1 MQNGERFI
9 TKIDAIKKE
18 IEARHIREFNK
29 LYRRIGNDLINIVTN
44 SGSIDFKTII
54 QNYKPDYIYIFRRIF
69 QDAKEV
75 GMGFEIREQ
84 FNFNKRNIIELKSVE
99 LKSVEVPKEE
109 QDKVNNK
116 FDILYTLL
124 VNNKTEQLA
133 NDDFIQSEATYFEN
147 TYKNAQGDY
156 TADVNKIKEESNK
169 LRNEL
174 LFLAGATLISEIQ
187 KRKTKQKRLEVLD
200 KQLER
205 VQKDAKTETVKKFK
219 NQLEKKIPIR
229 SQSNA
234 EYGTGKASG
243 EIRNAEYQ
251 AVKESGASEVAK
263 PNIVTLTTGK
273 LLIDRV
279 KKIWWEK
286 SQFIRGAKPRDN
298 HRAISGSQSNEQGN
312 FFVSYYE
319 VPHPRHESLPAS
331 ESVHCRCEV
340 EYVVS

>member
-9 TKIDAIKKE
+9 FKIDAKKKE
-18 IEARHIREFNK
+18 IENRHTREFNK

-44 SGSIDFKTII
+44 SGSVDFKTII

-69 QDAKEV
+69 QDARES
-75 GMGFEIREQ
+75 GMGFEIRSQ
-84 FNFNKRNIIELKSVE
+84 FNFNKSNIIE

-147 TYKNAQGDY
+147 AYNDAQGDY
-156 TADVNKIKEESNK
+156 INDVNKLKEETSK

-174 LFLAGATLISEIQ
+174 LFLAGARLISEIA
-187 KRKTKQKRLEVLD
+187 KRKAKQKRLEVLD

-205 VQKDAKTETVKKFK
+205 VQKNAKTETVKKFK
-219 NQLEKKIPIR
+219 NQLEKKIPTR

-234 EYGTGKASG
+234 EYGTGKASS

-251 AVKESGASEVAK
+251 AIKESGASEVAK
-263 PNIVTLTTGK
+263 PSPFTFTRGK
-273 LLIDRV
+273 LLIDRI
-279 KKIWWEK
+279 KKTWWDK
-286 SQFIRGAKPRDN
+286 TQFIAGAKPRDN
-298 HRAISGSQSNEQGN
+298 HLAISGSQSNSQGN
-312 FFVSYYE
+312 FFVGGYE
-319 VPHPRHESLPAS
+319 VPTPRHESLPLK
-331 ESVHCRCEV
+331 ESVRCRCEV
-340 EYVVS
+340 EYVVD

>member
-1 MQNGERFI
+1 MESGERFI
-9 TKIDAIKKE
+9 FEIDAKKKE
-18 IEARHIREFNK
+18 IENRHIREFNK

-44 SGSIDFKTII
+44 SGSMDFKTII

-69 QDAKEV
+69 QDARES
-75 GMGFEIREQ
+75 GMGFEIRSQ
-84 FNFNKRNIIELKSVE
+84 FNFNKSNIIE

-147 TYKNAQGDY
+147 AYNDAQGDY
-156 TADVNKIKEESNK
+156 TNDVNKIKEETNK

-174 LFLAGATLISEIQ
+174 LFLACARLISEIA
-187 KRKTKQKRLEVLD
+187 KRKAKQKRLEVLD

-205 VQKDAKTETVKKFK
+205 IQKDAKTETVKTFK
-219 NQLEKKIPIR
+219 NQLEKKIPTR

-234 EYGTGKASG
+234 EYGTGKASS

-251 AVKESGASEVAK
+251 AIKESGASEVAK
-263 PNIVTLTTGK
+263 PSPFTFTRGK
-273 LLIDRV
+273 LLIDRI
-279 KKIWWEK
+279 KKTWWDK
-286 SQFIRGAKPRDN
+286 TQFIAGAKPRDN
-298 HRAISGSQSNEQGN
+298 HLAISGSQSNSQGN
-312 FFVSYYE
+312 FFVGGYE
-319 VPHPRHESLPAS
+319 VPTPRHESLPLK
-331 ESVHCRCEV
+331 ESVRCRCEV
-340 EYVVS
+340 EYVVD

>member
-9 TKIDAIKKE
+9 TEIDAIKKE
-18 IEARHIREFNK
+18 IEARHLREFNK

-44 SGSIDFKTII
+44 SGSIDFKAII

-69 QDAKEV
+69 QDAKES
-75 GMGFEIREQ
+75 GMGFEIRKQ
-84 FNFNKRNIIELKSVE
+84 FNFNKRNIIE

-124 VNNKTEQLA
+124 INNKTEQLA

-147 TYKNAQGDY
+147 AYKNAQGDY
-156 TADVNKIKEESNK
+156 ITDVNKIKEESNK

-187 KRKTKQKRLEVLD
+187 KRKAKQKRLEVLD

-205 VQKDAKTETVKKFK
+205 LQQDAKTETVKKFK

-251 AVKESGASEVAK
+251 AVKESGASEVVK
-263 PNIVTLTTGK
+263 PKLVTFTTGK

-286 SQFIRGAKPRDN
+286 SQFIRGAKPRQNHLYVSGNQSDN
-298 HRAISGSQSNEQGN
+298 QGN
-312 FFVSYYE
+312 FFVAGYE
-319 VPHPRHESLPAS
+319 IPHPRHESLPAS
-331 ESVHCRCEV
+331 ESVRCRCEV
-340 EYVVS
+340 EYVVN

>member
-9 TKIDAIKKE
+9 TKIDAKKKE
-18 IEARHIREFNK
+18 IESRHIREFNK

-44 SGSIDFKTII
+44 SGSIDFKAII

-69 QDAKEV
+69 QDAKES

-99 LKSVEVPKEE
+99 IPKEE

-116 FDILYTLL
+116 FDVLYTLL
-124 VNNKTEQLA
+124 LNNKTEQLA

-147 TYKNAQGDY
+147 AYKNAQGDY
-156 TADVNKIKEESNK
+156 ITDINKIKEETNK

-174 LFLAGATLISEIQ
+174 LILAGATLISEIQ
-187 KRKTKQKRLEVLD
+187 KRKAKQKRLEVLD

-205 VQKDAKTETVKKFK
+205 VQQDAKTETVKKFK
-219 NQLEKKIPIR
+219 SQLEKKIPTR

-234 EYGTGKASG
+234 EYGTGKASS

-251 AVKESGASEVAK
+251 AVKESGASEVSK
-263 PNIVTLTTGK
+263 PRLVTFTTGK

-286 SQFIRGAKPRDN
+286 SQFIRGAKPRKN
-298 HRAISGSQSNEQGN
+298 HIAMSGIQSNEQGN

-340 EYVVS
+340 EYVVD

>member
-1 MQNGERFI
+1 MQNQERFI
-9 TKIDAIKKE
+9 FKIDAKKKE
-18 IEARHIREFNK
+18 IENRHIREFNK

-44 SGSIDFKTII
+44 SGGVDFKTII

-69 QDAKEV
+69 QDAKES
-75 GMGFEIREQ
+75 GMGFEIRSQ

-99 LKSVEVPKEE
+99 VPTEE

-133 NDDFIQSEATYFEN
+133 SDEFIQSEATYFEN
-147 TYKNAQGDY
+147 AYNDAQGDY
-156 TADVNKIKEESNK
+156 TNDVNKLKEETNK
-169 LRNEL
+169 LRSEL
-174 LFLAGATLISEIQ
+174 LFLAGAKLISEIA
-187 KRKTKQKRLEVLD
+187 KRKAKQKRLEALD

-219 NQLEKKIPIR
+219 NQLEKKIPTR

-234 EYGTGKASG
+234 EYGTGKASS

-251 AVKESGASEVAK
+251 AVKESGATEVAK
-263 PNIVTLTTGK
+263 PNIVTFTRGK
-273 LLIDRV
+273 LLIDRI
-279 KKIWWEK
+279 KKTWWDK
-286 SQFIRGAKPRDN
+286 SQFIAGAKPRDN
-298 HRAISGSQSNEQGN
+298 HLAISGSQSNNQGN
-312 FFVSYYE
+312 FFVGGYE
-319 VPHPRHESLPAS
+319 VPTPRHESLPRS
-331 ESVHCRCEV
+331 ETARCRCEI

>member
-9 TKIDAIKKE
+9 FEIDAIKKE
-18 IEARHIREFNK
+18 IENRHIREFNK

-44 SGSIDFKTII
+44 SASVNFKTII

-69 QDAKEV
+69 QDAKES
-75 GMGFEIREQ
+75 GMGFEIRSQ

-99 LKSVEVPKEE
+99 VPAEE

-147 TYKNAQGDY
+147 AYNDAQGDY
-156 TADVNKIKEESNK
+156 TNDVNKLKEETKK

-174 LFLAGATLISEIQ
+174 LLLAGATLISEIA
-187 KRKTKQKRLEVLD
+187 KRKAKQKRLEALD

-205 VQKDAKTETVKKFK
+205 VQKDAKTETIKKFK
-219 NQLEKKIPIR
+219 NQLEKKIPTR

-234 EYGTGKASG
+234 EYGTGKASS

-251 AVKESGASEVAK
+251 AIKESGASEVVK
-263 PNIVTLTTGK
+263 PNLVTFTTGK

-279 KKIWWEK
+279 KKIWWGK
-286 SQFIRGAKPRDN
+286 SQFIRGAKPRQN
-298 HRAISGSQSNEQGN
+298 HLYISGSQSNSQGN
-312 FFVSYYE
+312 FFVSGYE
-319 VPHPRHESLPAS
+319 VPTPRHESLPAS
-331 ESVHCRCEV
+331 ESVRCRCEI
-340 EYVVS
+340 EYVVD